1 MEERTMKLYG
11 FIKEFWLII
20 KKYIDVPA
28 DKEDAAWMMILN
40 ESEDLNRKYKSKDP
54 EGIFIKDCITAWMK
68 YLNNRNLE
76 NMGRGLKE

>member
-1 MEERTMKLYG
+1 MDRKLKIYN
-11 FIKEFWLII
+11 FIKDFWNII

-28 DKEDAAWMMILN
+28 DKEDAAWMTILN
-40 ESEDLNRKYKSKDP
+40 ESEDLSWKYKSKDP